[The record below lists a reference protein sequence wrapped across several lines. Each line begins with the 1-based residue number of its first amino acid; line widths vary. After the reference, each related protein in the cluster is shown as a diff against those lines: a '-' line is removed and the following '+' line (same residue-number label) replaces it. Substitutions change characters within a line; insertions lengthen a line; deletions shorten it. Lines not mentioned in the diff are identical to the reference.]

1 MEIIPLASAIE
12 EILGG
17 TTESWFYIWVRGF
30 QKGFPMFCLLILS
43 SFQPHLNQNRAELNE
58 MQECELGDLA

>member
-1 MEIIPLASAIE
+1 MEIIPLAAAGE

-17 TTESWFYIWVRGF
+17 GAGFIYVRGF
-30 QKGFPMFCLLILS
+30 QKGFPMFCLSILS

-58 MQECELGDLA
+58 MQECELGD